1 LLGGESE
8 PKIDVMTKAAEAVL
22 ADALRL
28 DIDARAEVAAE
39 ARAKKTA

>member
-1 LLGGESE
+1 
-8 PKIDVMTKAAEAVL
+8 MTKAAEAVLKAAEAVL